1 MKQVLHISLLFLS
14 LLLLLNSCKSTNEAE
29 PDTSGLFMKLIGGA
43 ENDTSGDFFIADNGD
58 IIGTGTTQSFSP
70 NPLTDKNIFLF
81 RTDSKGNT
89 IWQNGLGGT
98 EGSSI
103 IPLENGEYAIIG
115 SFENTLNNKIYELHF
130 MVVNNQGG
138 IKNEAKI
145 RPIGDNTSEIKG
157 ISIAKTS
164 DGNFLLL
171 GEITIRNQESYI
183 YIVKVTPTGVRQSEK
198 IYGFNKQF
206 NNSNAMRLLANDDAV
221 IVGTTKSNQN
231 SGARLTMVD
240 NNINIKWDYNYLP
253 TITDENLI
261 SKDVQIANAGFV
273 ITGTIDIKGVN
284 GEESTKK
291 GLLIKTNS
299 NGILTWKK
307 EINVGSNLIINSVFP
322 TQDGGYILTGDIT
335 MGNREIPHTNIW
347 VGKTNANGDLEWH
360 KNFGGKKDDTGT
372 CVRTNK
378 EGNFVIV
385 GTLGFETNQMLI
397 LIEIN
402 KNGDI
407 IR

>member
-1 MKQVLHISLLFLS
+1 MKQALHIPLLFLS

-29 PDTSGLFMKLIGGA
+29 PDNSGLFMKLIGGA
-43 ENDTSGDFFIADNGD
+43 ENDESKDFFIADNGD
-58 IIGTGTTQSFSP
+58 IIGTGTTKSFSP
-70 NPLTDKNIFLF
+70 NPLSDTNIFLF
-81 RTDSKGNT
+81 RTNNRGNT

-115 SFENTLNNKIYELHF
+115 SFKNPSNQIYELHF
-130 MVVNNQGG
+130 VVVNNQGG
-138 IKNEAKI
+138 VKNEAKI
-145 RPIGDNTSEIKG
+145 RPIGDNTSEVKG

-171 GEITIRNQESYI
+171 GEITIGNQESYI
-183 YIVKVTPTGVRQSEK
+183 YLVKVTPTGVRQSEK

-206 NNSNAMRLLANDDAV
+206 NNINAMRLLANDDAI
-221 IVGTTKSNQN
+221 IVGTSNNNQN

-240 NNINIKWDYNYLP
+240 NNINIKWDYNYSP
-253 TITDENLI
+253 TITEENLL
-261 SKDVQIANAGFV
+261 SKDVQIANAGF
-273 ITGTIDIKGVN
+273 IMAGVSFISN
-284 GEESTKK
+284 TKIQ

-335 MGNREIPHTNIW
+335 MNDKEIPHTNIW
-347 VGKTNANGDLEWH
+347 VGKANANGELEWH
-360 KNFGGKKDDTGT
+360 KNFGGKRNDTGT
-372 CVRTNK
+372 CVRVNK

-385 GTLGFETNQMLI
+385 GTLGFETNNMLI

>member
-1 MKQVLHISLLFLS
+1 MKHTLHILLFFLLISLLF
-14 LLLLLNSCKSTNEAE
+14 NSCQSTNEAE
-29 PDTSGLFMKLIGGA
+29 PGTSGLFMKLIGGA
-43 ENDTSGDFFIADNGD
+43 ENDESKDFFIADNGD

-81 RTDSKGNT
+81 RTNSKGNT

-115 SFENTLNNKIYELHF
+115 SFKNPSNQIYELHF

-138 IKNEAKI
+138 VKNEAKI
-145 RPIGDNTSEIKG
+145 RPIGDNTSEVKG

-171 GEITIRNQESYI
+171 GEITIGNQESYI
-183 YIVKVTPTGVRQSEK
+183 YLVKVTPTGVRQSEK

-206 NNSNAMRLLANDDAV
+206 NNINAMRLLANDDAI
-221 IVGTTKSNQN
+221 IVGTSNNNQN

-240 NNINIKWDYNYLP
+240 NNINIKWDYNYSP
-253 TITDENLI
+253 TITDENLL
-261 SKDVQIANAGFV
+261 SKDVQIANAGF
-273 ITGTIDIKGVN
+273 IMAGVSFISN
-284 GEESTKK
+284 TKIQ

-335 MGNREIPHTNIW
+335 MSDKEIPHTNIW
-347 VGKTNANGDLEWH
+347 VGKTNANGELEWH
-360 KNFGGKKDDTGT
+360 KNFGGKRNDTGT